1 MFFKIIPMIL
11 ILVFLLCSQVQGRTL
26 YVTDELS
33 ITMRTGPSLQH
44 RVVRMLPSGT
54 SFQVLEESGD
64 YYRVRITDGNEGWVL
79 KQYAMD
85 RTPREMVIR
94 QLESNISRLQ
104 ERLPVSEQKA
114 ADLEK
119 ENSEVRTKLMTLE
132 QELSELT
139 KRYQTLLEDSGNIDG
154 IKQDLERAT
163 RSLEQ
168 KEVHIMDLEQEN
180 QELRT
185 EKNMYWFL
193 AGGGTMAF
201 TALIGFILG
210 RVQRKQARRFT
221 Y

>member
-1 MFFKIIPMIL
+1 MYFKIF
-11 ILVFLLCSQVQGRTL
+11 VFFLLFFWAFPGISASRTL

-64 YYRVRITDGNEGWVL
+64 YYRVRTTDGNEGWVL

-85 RTPREMVIR
+85 RTPRALVIR
-94 QLESNISRLQ
+94 QLESSISDLR

-119 ENSEVRTKLMTLE
+119 ENKEIRTNLQTLE
-132 QELSELT
+132 QELDELSQ
-139 KRYQTLLEDSGNIDG
+139 RYQTLLEDSGNIDG

-168 KEVHIMDLEQEN
+168 KEMHILHLEQEN
-180 QELRT
+180 HELRS
-185 EKNMYWFL
+185 EKNMHWFL
-193 AGGGTMAF
+193 AGGGTMGF

-210 RVQRKQARRFT
+210 RIQRRKAKRFS

>member
-1 MFFKIIPMIL
+1 MIL

-193 AGGGTMAF
+193 AGGGTIAF

>member
-193 AGGGTMAF
+193 AGGGTIAF

>member
-1 MFFKIIPMIL
+1 MFYKIIPLML

-54 SFQVLEESGD
+54 SFHVLEESGD
-64 YYRVRITDGNEGWVL
+64 YYRVRTTDGNEGWVL

-85 RTPREMVIR
+85 RTPRALVIR
-94 QLESNISRLQ
+94 QLESNISDLR
-104 ERLPVSEQKA
+104 ERLPVSEQRA

-119 ENSEVRTKLMTLE
+119 ENNEIRTNLQTLE
-132 QELSELT
+132 QELDELSQ
-139 KRYQTLLEDSGNIDG
+139 RYQTLLEDSGNIDG

-168 KEVHIMDLEQEN
+168 KEMHILHLEQEN
-180 QELRT
+180 HELRS

-193 AGGGTMAF
+193 AGGGTMGF

-210 RVQRKQARRFT
+210 RVQRKQVRRFT